1 MKLIRDGKIAKDEW
15 SYEIESPKLPLK
27 KPTIVDY
34 EVWESTKGELLKQD
48 VQIGVKLKAVSY
60 THLRAHETLRYIV

>member
-15 SYEIESPKLPLK
+15 SYETESPKLPLK

-34 EVWESTKGELLKQD
+34 EVW
-48 VQIGVKLKAVSY
+48 
-60 THLRAHETLRYIV
+60 